1 MAKAAKPKAWVGRAL
16 ARAEDEALVTGRGTF
31 VDDVKMPGALHLAF
45 ARSPHARAAIRGIDT
60 APARAMPGVVAVF
73 LGADMAAPGPLAVN
87 PVIAGLAVPPA
98 TLLARDR
105 VRAVGQ
111 PVAAIVATT
120 ADAARDAAEALEV
133 DYDTDD
139 DAAPLY
145 AELPGDVAATA
156 TWRAGEAQA
165 AMRDAAAANA
175 ATIVRAIVRHARVA
189 PLALEPRAAL
199 ADFAGGR
206 LTAWLAV
213 QTPHRARDELARLL
227 GLDAAAVRVIAP
239 DIGGAF
245 GGKAALS
252 PEDAVVAFAARTLGR
267 PVRWTATRGEDMA
280 AASHGRGLVTEGAL
294 AVDAD
299 GRIWA
304 LTARIAAPLGHWL
317 TFSAAVPAANAGR
330 ILPGP
335 YAVPAVDIAAEL
347 RVTPTAAIGIYRG
360 AGRPEA
366 TLLMERLMDEAAR
379 ALDLDPVE
387 IRRRNLVPAAA
398 MPFTTATGQTLDSG
412 DYPALLDAVLGA
424 FDYAGMVRA
433 RARRRRRGEIVGLG
447 VACYVEP
454 CGQGWE
460 SARVAL
466 APDGSIRA
474 ATGSSTQGQGRVTAY
489 RQIVAD
495 AIECAPEAVTVVH
508 GDTDATPPG
517 IGALASRST
526 PIGGSAM
533 LLAAREFRVRA
544 RAAAARLLQAREDQL
559 ALAADGFFVAR
570 APGRRLSWAALAE
583 AEPDLSG
590 ESRFETKRETW
601 AAGACLAAVSVDGE
615 TGAVSV
621 ERFAWAD
628 DAGRVVNPLLVKGQL
643 EGGFAQG
650 LGAAF
655 LERIVYDEDGQL
667 LTGSLMDYA
676 LPRAADMPAVRLA
689 SRPAP
694 TPLNPLG
701 AKGAGEAGCIGPPA
715 ALMGAVADALAAAGA
730 DLPDPPLTGERIWRA
745 LAAAARKG
753 RRR

>member
-1 MAKAAKPKAWVGRAL
+1 MAKAAKPKRWIGRAL
-16 ARAEDEALVTGRGTF
+16 ARAEDAALVTGRGTF
-31 VDDVKMPGALHLAF
+31 VDEVTPPGALHLAF
-45 ARSPHARAAIRGIDT
+45 SRSPHARAAIRGVDT
-60 APARAMPGVVAVF
+60 APVRAMPGVVAVF
-73 LGADMAAPGPLAVN
+73 LGADVAALGPLAVN

-98 TLLARDR
+98 PLLARNH

-111 PVAAIVATT
+111 PVAAIVAAS
-120 ADAARDAAEALEV
+120 ADAARNAAEALEV
-133 DYDTDD
+133 DYDPDA
-139 DAAPLY
+139 DAAAALY

-156 TWRAGEAQA
+156 AWRAGEAQA
-165 AMRDAAAANA
+165 AMRDAA
-175 ATIVRAIVRHARVA
+175 TVVRATVRHARVA
-189 PLALEPRAAL
+189 PLALEPRAAR

-245 GGKAALS
+245 GGKAGLS
-252 PEDAVVAFAARTLGR
+252 PEDALVAFAAWTLGR

-294 AVDAD
+294 AVDPQ
-299 GRIWA
+299 GHIRV

-317 TFSAAVPAANAGR
+317 TFSAAVPAANAAR

-335 YAVPAVDIAAEL
+335 YLVPAVDIAAEL
-347 RVTPTAAIGIYRG
+347 RVTPTAAVGIYRG

-398 MPFTTATGQTLDSG
+398 LPFATATGQTLDSG
-412 DYPALLDAVLGA
+412 DYPALLDAALGA
-424 FDYAGMVRA
+424 FDHAGMVRA

-447 VACYVEP
+447 VCCYVEP

-460 SARVAL
+460 SARVTL

-474 ATGSSTQGQGRVTAY
+474 ATGSSAQGQGRVTAY

-495 AIECAPEAVTVVH
+495 ALECAPELVGVIH
-508 GDTDATPPG
+508 GDTDAAPAG

-526 PIGGSAM
+526 AIGGSAM

-544 RAAAARLLQAREDQL
+544 RAAAARLLQAREDQV

-570 APGRRLSWAALAE
+570 APGRRLSWAVLAE
-583 AEPDLSG
+583 AEPALAG

-601 AAGACLAAVSVDGE
+601 AAGACLAAVAIDRE
-615 TGAVSV
+615 TGAVSI

-628 DAGRVVNPLLVKGQL
+628 DAGRVVNPALAEGQL
-643 EGGFAQG
+643 IGGFAQG

-676 LPRAADMPAVRLA
+676 LPRAADIPAVRLA

-701 AKGAGEAGCIGPPA
+701 AKGVGEAGCIGPPA
-715 ALMGAVADALAAAGA
+715 ALIGAVADALAASGA
-730 DLPDPPLTGERIWRA
+730 ELPDPPLTGERIWRA
-745 LAAAARKG
+745 LDRARKG
-753 RRR
+753 RGR